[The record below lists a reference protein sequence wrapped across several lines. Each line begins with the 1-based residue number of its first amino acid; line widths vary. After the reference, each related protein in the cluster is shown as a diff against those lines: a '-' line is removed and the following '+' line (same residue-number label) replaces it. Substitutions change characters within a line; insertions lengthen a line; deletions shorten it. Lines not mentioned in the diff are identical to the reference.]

1 MNRNYSISNAL
12 SVYNVICM
20 SNKFDHY
27 QMSVGQHSAM
37 ISVYGNFQDPELR
50 NLKKELIP
58 ACTENCGFE
67 IKNFEKDDKTRAFSI
82 LEMTWEW

>member
-27 QMSVGQHSAM
+27 HMSVGQYSAM
-37 ISVYGNFQDPELR
+37 ISVYGNFQDPELS

-67 IKNFEKDDKTRAFSI
+67 IKNFEEDDTTRAFSI

>member
-1 MNRNYSISNAL
+1 MIRNYSISNAL

-27 QMSVGQHSAM
+27 HMSVGQYSAM
-37 ISVYGNFQDPELR
+37 ISVYGKYHSPKLQ

-67 IKNFEKDDKTRAFSI
+67 MQHFEEDDTTRAYSI

>member
-20 SNKFDHY
+20 SDQFDHY
-27 QMSVGQHSAM
+27 HMRVGQNNAM
-37 ISVYGNFQDPELR
+37 ISVYGNYQDPELR

-67 IKNFEKDDKTRAFSI
+67 IKHFEEDDTTRAFSI